1 MDLNSRTS
9 IKETER
15 KFYNKC
21 AEQQATK
28 YKSWREIF
36 SKYLKAPYFAYLSKF
51 PKKVGGDF
59 RILELCCGMGEFS
72 FDISEITQA
81 NVLATDISDKSIEVC
96 RKQLVRY
103 PNPDLTFL
111 VSDVETLELP
121 EKSFDVVCMSGSLS
135 CIDLDVVLKKIK
147 EWLKPEGSFIC
158 VDTLGHNPLY
168 NAKRWCAT
176 FIWKTRTRQT
186 FLGIPKMD
194 TIERISRCFEETKV
208 EFFGIFAFM
217 GPFLKPL
224 IGDEKSARFVNFL
237 DRKFSFLK
245 KYAFK
250 FVLVGKG
257 VRK

>member
-1 MDLNSRTS
+1 MNSR

-15 KFYNKC
+15 EFYNDC
-21 AEQQATK
+21 AKQRAE
-28 YKSWREIF
+28 YKSWREIYPG
-36 SKYLKAPYFAYLSKF
+36 YLKAPYFAYLQKF

-81 NVLATDISDKSIEVC
+81 SVLAVDISAESIEIC

-103 PNPDLTFL
+103 PNPDDLTFL

-121 EKSFDVVCMSGSLS
+121 EKSFDIICMSGSLS
-135 CIDLDVVLKKIK
+135 CIDLDVILEKIK
-147 EWLKPEGSFIC
+147 RWLKPEGSFVC
-158 VDTLGHNPLY
+158 VDTYGY
-168 NAKRWCAT
+168 NVFFNVKRKLNYL
-176 FIWKTRTRQT
+176 FGKRTKQT
-186 FLGIPKMD
+186 VCGIPKED
-194 TIERISRCFEETKV
+194 TIARISRCFKKTEV
-208 EFFGIFAFM
+208 NFFGIFAFV

-224 IGDEKSARFVNFL
+224 IGDDKTARFVNFL
-237 DRKFSFLK
+237 DRRFSFLK

-257 VRK
+257 VRE

>member
-1 MDLNSRTS
+1 MDSRTS

-15 KFYNKC
+15 KFYNEC
-21 AEQQATK
+21 AEQRANK

-36 SKYLKAPYFAYLSKF
+36 PGYLKAPYYAYLQSF
-51 PKKVGGDF
+51 PKKVDGDF

-103 PNPDLTFL
+103 PNLDLTFL
-111 VSDVETLELP
+111 VSDVETLKVP
-121 EKSFDVVCMSGSLS
+121 EKSFDIICMSGSLS
-135 CIDLDVVLKKIK
+135 YIDLDVVLEKIK
-147 EWLKPEGSFIC
+147 KWLKPEGPFIC

-168 NAKRWCAT
+168 NAKRWCN
-176 FIWKTRTRQT
+176 FIFGKRTKQT
-186 FLGIPKMD
+186 LLGIPKMD
-194 TIERISRCFEETKV
+194 TIECISRCFEKTEV
-208 EFFGIFAFM
+208 NFFGIFAFM

-224 IGDEKSARFVNFL
+224 IGDEKTAKFVNFL

-250 FVLVGKG
+250 FVLVGK
-257 VRK
+257 KIQH

>member
-1 MDLNSRTS
+1 MDINSRTS

-15 KFYNKC
+15 KFYNER

-28 YKSWREIF
+28 YKSWRAIF
-36 SKYLKAPYFAYLSKF
+36 PGYLKAPYLAYLSNF
-51 PKKVGGDF
+51 PRKVGSDF

-96 RKQLVRY
+96 RKQLVHY

-168 NAKRWCAT
+168 NAKRWCN
-176 FIWKTRTRQT
+176 FIFGKRTKQT
-186 FLGIPKMD
+186 LLGIPKMD
-194 TIERISRCFEETKV
+194 TIKRISRCFEETEV
-208 EFFGIFAFM
+208 SFFGVFAFM

-224 IGDEKSARFVNFL
+224 IGDEQSAKFVNFW

-250 FVLVGKG
+250 FVLVAKG
-257 VRK
+257 VRE